1 MSEKLKK
8 EIEEL
13 NNLLKPLD
21 ELREGEYFNLTIVSG
36 VMVRALQKIRD
47 ILQLFVIEGKR

>member
-13 NNLLKPLD
+13 NNILKPLD
-21 ELREGEYFNLTIVSG
+21 KLREGEYFDLTIASG
-36 VMVRALQKIRD
+36 IIVRALQKIRD
-47 ILQLFVIEGKR
+47 ILRLFVTN

>member
-13 NNLLKPLD
+13 NNILKPLD
-21 ELREGEYFNLTIVSG
+21 ELREGEYFDLTIASG

-47 ILQLFVIEGKR
+47 ILQLFMIESKR

>member
-13 NNLLKPLD
+13 NNILKPLD
-21 ELREGEYFNLTIVSG
+21 ELREGEYFDLTIASG
-36 VMVRALQKIRD
+36 IMVRALQKIRD
-47 ILQLFVIEGKR
+47 ILQLFVTN